1 MAYDDF
7 TVPDIPNKDTKPKKP
22 TTAKELCVFY
32 TKELNVFLS
41 RMLKDNNTIS
51 IQEIKN
57 DGSMRLFLELF
68 LEIAIFLVNNRK
80 NLMSI
85 IEFLDLK
92 NLIFKAKTVVGIF
105 NVNISLYFK
114 NNHILFE
121 KELKLLAEIEKR
133 MQIVDD
139 IIE

>member
-7 TVPDIPNKDTKPKKP
+7 TVPDIPNEDTKPKKP